1 MLKMDALKLDLKETA
16 KENDNFRKV
25 LFTGDFSQLVVMS
38 LAEGEEIGLE
48 KHEVDQ
54 FIYVVDGEGTGVLD
68 GSEKELEKG
77 DAICVPA
84 GTWHN
89 VVNSGDEPMKL
100 ITVYSPPA
108 HPAGLVEEEK
118 VTETPRLGGSPGELP
133 EAIHFLRAE
142 APPGR

>member
-1 MLKMDALKLDLKETA
+1 MDALRLDLKETA
-16 KENDNFRKV
+16 KDNNNYRKV
-25 LFTGDFSQLVVMS
+25 LFTGAFSQLVVMS
-38 LAEGEEIGLE
+38 LADGEEIGLE

-54 FIYVVDGEGTGVLD
+54 FIYVVDGEGTGTIE
-68 GSEKELEKG
+68 GSEEELEKG

-89 VVNSGDEPMKL
+89 IVNRGDERMKL

-118 VTETPRLGGSPGELP
+118 VAETPSMT
-133 EAIHFLRAE
+133 
-142 APPGR
+142 